1 MNHYPKLFE
10 PGKIAHL
17 SIKNRIVMTAMGV
30 CLSGADGQASPEIIK
45 YYEARAK
52 GGVGLIITEIARI
65 DDSEGIGMPY
75 LQKQFAAR
83 VQMSSLAVSRYI
95 AA

>member
-1 MNHYPKLFE
+1 MNNYPKLFE

-52 GGVGLIITEIARI
+52 GGV
-65 DDSEGIGMPY
+65 
-75 LQKQFAAR
+75 
-83 VQMSSLAVSRYI
+83 
-95 AA
+95 